1 MIVIVIKLMIIYNC
15 ALGPRHLTNV
25 IFNTD
30 DEDHKEDCWDCNCAP
45 GNDRRPRSL
54 PVGARGARVL
64 ITSEIS
70 LALISNCRKT
80 SFDELSKK

>member
-1 MIVIVIKLMIIYNC
+1 MIVIVTMLMIIYNC
-15 ALGPRHLTNV
+15 ALGPWHLTKV
-25 IFNTD
+25 IFDTD
-30 DEDHKEDCWDCNCAP
+30 DENHKEDCYDCNCAP
-45 GNDRRPRSL
+45 GNDRRPRYL

-80 SFDELSKK
+80 SFYELCKS